1 MADKLRVGVALCGSF
16 CTFGTVLPQIRDMC
30 KQFDVVPIMSER
42 AYQTDTRFGAASE
55 HVHKLEEMCGRQ
67 VLHTVTQTEPIGPKK
82 LLDVLLIAP
91 ATGNTLAKLAA
102 GIADSAVT
110 LAVKAHLRNERPV
123 VLAVSTND
131 ALGTAAKNIGTL
143 LGARHM
149 YFVPFRQDDPI
160 AKPRSCVADMTK
172 LIDTVTLGQRES
184 KYNPFYCKRGCKN
197 RPNRNGEEA

>member
-16 CTFGTVLPQIRDMC
+16 CTFSTVLPQIREMC
-30 KQFDVVPIMSER
+30 KQFDVVPIMSET
-42 AYQTDTRFGAASE
+42 AYQTDTRFGAASDF
-55 HVHKLEEMCGRQ
+55 VHELEEVCGKK

-82 LLDVLLIAP
+82 LLDVLVVAP
-91 ATGNTLAKLAA
+91 ATGNTLAKLAT

-143 LGARHM
+143 LGAKHM
-149 YFVPFRQDDPI
+149 YFVPLRQDDPFG
-160 AKPRSCVADMTK
+160 KPRSVVADMSR
-172 LIDTVTLGQRES
+172 IADTVHLAADGKQIQPIIT
-184 KYNPFYCKRGCKN
+184 
-197 RPNRNGEEA
+197 A

>member
-16 CTFGTVLPQIRDMC
+16 CTFGTVLPQIREMC
-30 KQFDVVPIMSER
+30 KQFDVFRIMSET
-42 AYQTDTRFGAASE
+42 AYQTDTRFGAATD
-55 HVHKLEEMCGRQ
+55 HVHELEEMCGRQ

-82 LLDVLLIAP
+82 LLDVLLVAP

-160 AKPRSCVADMTK
+160 AKPRSAVADMTK
-172 LIDTVTLGQRES
+172 LMDTVTLAAEGKQIQ
-184 KYNPFYCKRGCKN
+184 PILL
-197 RPNRNGEEA
+197 

>member
-55 HVHKLEEMCGRQ
+55 HVHKLEEMCGRE

-82 LLDVLLIAP
+82 LLDVLVVAP
-91 ATGNTLAKLAA
+91 ATGNTLAKLAY

-131 ALGTAAKNIGTL
+131 ALGTAAKNIGML
-143 LGARHM
+143 LGMRHF
-149 YFVPFRQDDPI
+149 YFVPFRQDDPVS
-160 AKPRSCVADMTK
+160 KPRSAVADMSRI
-172 LIDTVTLGQRES
+172 IDTVLLAADGKQIQPILLQS
-184 KYNPFYCKRGCKN
+184 QH
-197 RPNRNGEEA
+197 